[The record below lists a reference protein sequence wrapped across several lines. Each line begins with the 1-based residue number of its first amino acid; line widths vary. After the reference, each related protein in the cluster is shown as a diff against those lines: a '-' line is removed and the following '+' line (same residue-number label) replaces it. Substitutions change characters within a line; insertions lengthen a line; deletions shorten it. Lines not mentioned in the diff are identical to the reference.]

1 MECRDYLANQDSA
14 EHNPNK
20 TSMKELTIGIDIGGT
35 NTKYGIVDRE
45 GNVVFQGSISTTQY
59 EQFKDYFKALSAALR
74 EGIAAINFEH
84 KVIGIGVGAANGNY
98 YKGTIERATNLPWK
112 GIIPLADMF
121 REEFDIPAIVTNDAN
136 AAAVGELVYGAAKG
150 MKDFVVIT
158 LGTGLGSGFVCSGVL
173 LNGKHGIAGEVGHTS
188 VNPAGRYC
196 NCGKRGCLETYV
208 SATGIKRTVYKLLA
222 DHLEPSELRGI
233 SFDNLTT
240 KMITECAVRGDVVA
254 LAAFE
259 YTGRILGMKLAE
271 TVVHTDPEAIFLF
284 GGLSLA
290 GDLIFKPTIKHMEAN
305 LMPLF
310 RGKVKVLPSALQN
323 QAAPILGASSLVWN
337 YLDNQQLKEAIA

>member
-1 MECRDYLANQDSA
+1 MIS
-14 EHNPNK
+14 
-20 TSMKELTIGIDIGGT
+20 GGT
-35 NTKYGIVDRE
+35 NTKYGIVDRA
-45 GNVVFQGSISTTQY
+45 GQVIYQGSIKTTQY
-59 EQFKDYFKALSAALR
+59 EEFRDYFNGLSLALR
-74 EGIAAINFEH
+74 EAIAKINFEH
-84 KVIGIGVGAANGNY
+84 KILGVGVGAANGNY

-112 GIIPLADMF
+112 GIIPLADMLK
-121 REEFDIPAIVTNDAN
+121 EEFQVPAIITNDAN
-136 AAAVGELVYGAAKG
+136 AAAVGEMVYGSAKG
-150 MKDFVVIT
+150 MRDFIVIT
-158 LGTGLGSGFVCSGVL
+158 LGTGLGSGFVSNGQL

-208 SATGIKRTVYKLLA
+208 SATGIRRTVYKLLA
-222 DHLEPSELRGI
+222 DHLEDSELRGI
-233 SFDNLTT
+233 SFDNLNT
-240 KMITECAVRGDVVA
+240 KMITDAAVRGDVVA

-290 GDLIFKPTIKHMEAN
+290 GDLIFKPTIRHMEAN

-310 RGKVKVLPSALQN
+310 RGKVKVLPSGLQN

-337 YLDNQQLKEAIA
+337 YLDNVQNIQPVTVQPVQN

>member
-1 MECRDYLANQDSA
+1 MR
-14 EHNPNK
+14 
-20 TSMKELTIGIDIGGT
+20 ELTIGIDIGGT
-35 NTKYGIVDRE
+35 NTKYGIVDKE
-45 GNVVFQGSISTTQY
+45 GNVVVQGSISTTQY
-59 EQFKDYFKALSAALR
+59 EEFNDFFDGMATALR
-74 EGIAAINFEH
+74 EAMKTIKGDFKIL
-84 KVIGIGVGAANGNY
+84 GIGVGAANGNY
-98 YKGTIERATNLPWK
+98 YNGTIERATNLKWK
-112 GIIPLADMF
+112 GIIPLADMLTEQF
-121 REEFDIPAIVTNDAN
+121 HVPAIVTNDAN
-136 AAAVGELVYGAAKG
+136 AAAVGEMVYGAAKG
-150 MKDFVVIT
+150 MKDFIVIT
-158 LGTGLGSGFVCSGVL
+158 LGTGLGSGFVSNGLL

-222 DHLEPSELRGI
+222 DYLEASELRGI

-240 KMITECAVRGDVVA
+240 KMITEAAVRGDVVA

-271 TVVHTDPEAIFLF
+271 TAVHTDPEAIFLF

-305 LMPLF
+305 LMPVF
-310 RGKVKVLPSALQN
+310 RGKIKVLPSLLQN

-337 YLDNQQLKEAIA
+337 YLDNTQLKEAIV

>member
-1 MECRDYLANQDSA
+1 
-14 EHNPNK
+14 
-20 TSMKELTIGIDIGGT
+20 MKDVTIGIDIGGT

-45 GNVVFQGSISTTQY
+45 GNVLHQGNIPTTQF
-59 EQFKDYFKALSAALR
+59 EDFQDYFNAMADAIRK
-74 EGIAAINFEH
+74 GISELPASM
-84 KVIGIGVGAANGNY
+84 KLVGIGVGAANGNY
-98 YKGTIERATNLPWK
+98 YTGNIERATNLRWK
-112 GIIPLADMF
+112 GVLPLARLF
-121 REEFDIPAIVTNDAN
+121 NEAFDVPCILTNDAN
-136 AAAVGELVYGAAKG
+136 AAAVGEMIYGNAKN

-158 LGTGLGSGFVCSGVL
+158 LGTGLGSGFVCGGVL

-188 VNPAGRYC
+188 VNPNGRYC

-233 SFDNLTT
+233 SFEDLNT
-240 KMITECAVRGDVVA
+240 KMISEAANRGDVVA
-254 LAAFE
+254 KEAFE

-284 GGLSLA
+284 GGLSMA
-290 GDLIFKPTIKHMEAN
+290 GDLIFKPTIRHMEAN

-310 RGKVKVLPSALQN
+310 RGKIKVLPSAMSN
-323 QAAPILGASSLVWN
+323 QAAPILGASSLVWD
-337 YLDNQQLKEAIA
+337 YLDKLHAKAELA

>member
-1 MECRDYLANQDSA
+1 MR
-14 EHNPNK
+14 
-20 TSMKELTIGIDIGGT
+20 ELTIGIDIGGT
-35 NTKYGIVDRE
+35 NTKYGIVDRV
-45 GNVVFQGSISTTQY
+45 GNVVSQGSISTTQY
-59 EQFKDYFKALSAALR
+59 EEFKDYFHGLADALR
-74 EGIAAINFEH
+74 KEISEIPGEH
-84 KVIGIGVGAANGNY
+84 KIIGVGVGAANGNY
-98 YKGTIERATNLPWK
+98 YKGTIERATNLKWK

-121 REEFDIPAIVTNDAN
+121 QEEFDLPAIVTNDAN
-136 AAAVGELVYGAAKG
+136 AAAVGEMVYGAAKG

-158 LGTGLGSGFVCSGVL
+158 LGTGLGSGFVSNGQL

-188 VNPAGRYC
+188 VNPAGRFC

-240 KMITECAVRGDVVA
+240 KMITESAVRGDVVA

-310 RGKVKVLPSALQN
+310 RGKVKVLPSGLQN
-323 QAAPILGASSLVWN
+323 QAAPIIGASSLVWN
-337 YLDNQQLKEAIA
+337 YLDNTKFKEALA

>member
-1 MECRDYLANQDSA
+1 
-14 EHNPNK
+14 
-20 TSMKELTIGIDIGGT
+20 MKELTIGIDIGGT
-35 NTKYGIVDRE
+35 NTKFGLVDKQ
-45 GNVVFQGSISTTQY
+45 GQVISHGSISTAKH
-59 EQFKDYFKALSAALR
+59 EEFRDFFKDLSNALR
-74 EGIAAINFEH
+74 RAMDEIEGEY
-84 KVIGIGVGAANGNY
+84 KMYGIGVGAANGNY
-98 YKGTIERATNLPWK
+98 YKGTIERATNLKWK
-112 GIIPLADMF
+112 GIIPVAEMF
-121 REEFDIPAIVTNDAN
+121 REEFGLPAIITNDAN
-136 AAAVGELVYGAAKG
+136 AAAVGEMVYGAAKK
-150 MKDFVVIT
+150 MKDFIVIT
-158 LGTGLGSGFVCSGVL
+158 LGTGLGSGFVANGML
-173 LNGKHGIAGEVGHTS
+173 LNGKHGIAGELGHTS

-233 SFDNLTT
+233 SFDNLNT
-240 KMITECAVRGDVVA
+240 KMITEYAIRGDDVA

-259 YTGRILGMKLAE
+259 YTGRILGMKLAD

-290 GDLIFKPTIKHMEAN
+290 GDLIFKPTIRHMEAN

-310 RGKVKVLPSALQN
+310 RGKIKVLPSALQN

-337 YLDNQQLKEAIA
+337 YLENEPVNRMIVS

>member
-1 MECRDYLANQDSA
+1 
-14 EHNPNK
+14 
-20 TSMKELTIGIDIGGT
+20 MKELTVGIDIGGT
-35 NTKYGIVDRE
+35 NTKYGIVDKD
-45 GNVVFQGSISTTQY
+45 GQVVYQGSISTAEY
-59 EQFKDYFKALSAALR
+59 DEFKDYLKGLANAIR
-74 EGIAAINFEH
+74 VGIGTIKEEH
-84 KVIGIGVGAANGNY
+84 RILGIGVGAANGNY
-98 YKGTIERATNLPWK
+98 YKGTIERATNLKWK
-112 GIIPLADMF
+112 GIIPLADMLK
-121 REEFDIPAIVTNDAN
+121 EEFDMPAIVTNDAN
-136 AAAVGELVYGAAKG
+136 AAAVGEMVYGAAKG
-150 MKDFVVIT
+150 MKDFIVIT

-188 VNPAGRYC
+188 VNPAGRFC

-233 SFDNLTT
+233 SFDNLNT
-240 KMITECAVRGDVVA
+240 KMITEAAIRGDVVA

-290 GDLIFKPTIKHMEAN
+290 GALIFKPTIRHMEAN

-310 RGKVKVLPSALQN
+310 RGKVKVLPSGLQN
-323 QAAPILGASSLVWN
+323 QAAPILGASSLVLN
-337 YLDNQQLKEAIA
+337 FLDNNQKQFARSIV

>member
-1 MECRDYLANQDSA
+1 MR
-14 EHNPNK
+14 
-20 TSMKELTIGIDIGGT
+20 ELTIGIDIGGT
-35 NTKYGIVDRE
+35 NTKYGIVDRA
-45 GNVVFQGSISTTQY
+45 GQVIYQGSIKTTQY
-59 EQFKDYFKALSAALR
+59 EEFRDYFKGLTLALR
-74 EGIAAINFEH
+74 EAIGKVPIEH
-84 KVIGIGVGAANGNY
+84 KVLGIGVGAANGNY

-112 GIIPLADMF
+112 GIIPLADML
-121 REEFDIPAIVTNDAN
+121 REEFQVPAIITNDAN
-136 AAAVGELVYGAAKG
+136 AAAVGEMVYGSAKG
-150 MKDFVVIT
+150 MRDFIVIT
-158 LGTGLGSGFVCSGVL
+158 LGTGLGSGFVANGQL

-188 VNPAGRYC
+188 VNPAGRFC

-208 SATGIKRTVYKLLA
+208 SATGIRRTVYKLLA
-222 DHLEPSELRGI
+222 DHLEDSELRGI
-233 SFDNLTT
+233 SFDNLNT
-240 KMITECAVRGDVVA
+240 KMITDAAVRGDVVA

-290 GDLIFKPTIKHMEAN
+290 GDLIFKPTIRHMEAN

-310 RGKVKVLPSALQN
+310 RGKVKVLPSGLQN

-337 YLDNQQLKEAIA
+337 YLDNIQRIQPAEHTPQPIQH

>member
-1 MECRDYLANQDSA
+1 
-14 EHNPNK
+14 
-20 TSMKELTIGIDIGGT
+20 MKELTIGIDIGGT
-35 NTKYGIVDRE
+35 NTKYGIVDRA
-45 GNVVFQGSISTTQY
+45 GQVIYQGSIKTTQY
-59 EQFKDYFKALSAALR
+59 EEFRDYFNGLTLALR
-74 EGIAAINFEH
+74 EAIGKVTIEH
-84 KVIGIGVGAANGNY
+84 KVLGIGVGAANGNY

-112 GIIPLADMF
+112 GIIPLADML
-121 REEFDIPAIVTNDAN
+121 REEFQVPAIITNDAN
-136 AAAVGELVYGAAKG
+136 AAAVGEMVYGSAKG
-150 MKDFVVIT
+150 MRDFIVIT
-158 LGTGLGSGFVCSGVL
+158 LGTGLGSGFVANGQL

-188 VNPAGRYC
+188 VNPAGRFC

-208 SATGIKRTVYKLLA
+208 SATGIRRTVYKLLA
-222 DHLEPSELRGI
+222 DHLEDSELRGI
-233 SFDNLTT
+233 SFDNLNT
-240 KMITECAVRGDVVA
+240 KMITDAAVRGDVVA

-290 GDLIFKPTIKHMEAN
+290 GDLIFKPTIRHMEAN

-310 RGKVKVLPSALQN
+310 RGKVKVLPSGLQN

-337 YLDNQQLKEAIA
+337 YLDNVQNIQPAERTPLPIQH

>member
-1 MECRDYLANQDSA
+1 
-14 EHNPNK
+14 
-20 TSMKELTIGIDIGGT
+20 MKELTIGIDIGGT
-35 NTKYGIVDRE
+35 NTKYGIVDKD
-45 GNVVFQGSISTTQY
+45 GQVVFHGSISTAEY
-59 EQFKDYFKALSAALR
+59 EEFKDYFKGLAT
-74 EGIAAINFEH
+74 AIRQAIQTL
-84 KVIGIGVGAANGNY
+84 KGDYKILGVGVGAANGNY
-98 YKGTIERATNLPWK
+98 YKGTIERATNLKWK
-112 GIIPLADMF
+112 GIIPLADMLK
-121 REEFDIPAIVTNDAN
+121 EEFDMPAIITNDAN
-136 AAAVGELVYGAAKG
+136 AAAVGEMVYGSAKG
-150 MKDFVVIT
+150 MKDFIVIT
-158 LGTGLGSGFVCSGVL
+158 LGTGLGSGFVANGQL

-233 SFDNLTT
+233 SFDNLNT
-240 KMITECAVRGDVVA
+240 KMITEAAIRGDVVA

-290 GDLIFKPTIKHMEAN
+290 GDLIFKPTIRHMEAN

-310 RGKVKVLPSALQN
+310 RGKVKVLPSGLQN

-337 YLDNQQLKEAIA
+337 YLDNTQRQFQKVIA

>member
-1 MECRDYLANQDSA
+1 
-14 EHNPNK
+14 
-20 TSMKELTIGIDIGGT
+20 MKELTVGIDIGGT
-35 NTKYGIVDRE
+35 NTKYGIVDKD
-45 GNVVFQGSISTTQY
+45 GQVIYQGSISTA
-59 EQFKDYFKALSAALR
+59 EFEEFRDYLKALANAIR
-74 EGIAAINFEH
+74 EGLKTVQGEY
-84 KVIGIGVGAANGNY
+84 KLLGIGVGAANGNY
-98 YKGTIERATNLPWK
+98 YKGTIERATNLKWK
-112 GIIPLADMF
+112 GIIPLADMLK
-121 REEFDIPAIVTNDAN
+121 EEFDMPAIVTNDAN
-136 AAAVGELVYGAAKG
+136 AAAVGEMVYGAAKG
-150 MKDFVVIT
+150 MKDFIVIT
-158 LGTGLGSGFVCSGVL
+158 LGTGLGSGFVSNGQL

-188 VNPAGRYC
+188 VNPAGRFC

-233 SFDNLTT
+233 SFDNLNT
-240 KMITECAVRGDVVA
+240 KMITEAAIRGDIVA

-290 GDLIFKPTIKHMEAN
+290 GDLIFKPTIRHMEAN

-310 RGKVKVLPSALQN
+310 RGKVKVLPSGLQN
-323 QAAPILGASSLVWN
+323 QAAPILGASSLVLN
-337 YLDNQQLKEAIA
+337 FLDNNQRQFQKVIA

>member
-1 MECRDYLANQDSA
+1 
-14 EHNPNK
+14 
-20 TSMKELTIGIDIGGT
+20 MKELTIGIDIGGT
-35 NTKYGIVDRE
+35 NTKYGIVDKD
-45 GNVVFQGSISTTQY
+45 GQVVFHGSISTTQF
-59 EQFKDYFKALSAALR
+59 EEFKDYLKALANAIR
-74 EGIAAINFEH
+74 EGLKTVNYEH
-84 KVIGIGVGAANGNY
+84 RVLGIGVGAANGNY
-98 YKGTIERATNLPWK
+98 YKGTIERATNLKWK
-112 GIIPLADMF
+112 GIIPLADMLK
-121 REEFDIPAIVTNDAN
+121 EEFDLPAIVTNDAN
-136 AAAVGELVYGAAKG
+136 AAAVGEMVYGAAKG
-150 MKDFVVIT
+150 MKDFIVIT
-158 LGTGLGSGFVCSGVL
+158 LGTGLGSGFVSNGQL

-188 VNPAGRYC
+188 VNPTGRYC

-222 DHLEPSELRGI
+222 DHLEPSELRSI
-233 SFDNLTT
+233 SFDNLNT
-240 KMITECAVRGDVVA
+240 KMITEAAIRGDIVA

-290 GDLIFKPTIKHMEAN
+290 GDLIFKPTIRHMEAN

-310 RGKVKVLPSALQN
+310 RGKVKVLPSGLQN

-337 YLDNQQLKEAIA
+337 YLDNSQKQFQKVIA